1 MKSNLRKALALLLT
15 LIMVMTSLPTSAL
28 AEMVTDLAKSVTDVS
43 EGKQL
48 FGDAF
53 VSPLSIVD
61 DDTTKYITYKFVVE
75 GMVQTGDEQ
84 IVKNGDTLYEPAS
97 PEKDGYMFTG
107 WYEEGATAPFTFGVQ
122 SEITETTEVTLTARF
137 EEVHYVFFM
146 ENADE
151 KARVFKTKATTKD
164 NLMTIATDDV
174 TAPEEDGYG
183 FIGWYYD
190 RELTQPVKNNEVDVS
205 KGNVTLWPRIE
216 KGSWLIFESMGGT
229 YVAPV
234 FYTPGET
241 LVEPA
246 APTREG
252 YKFLHWSAE
261 KDGAEFN
268 FNTTLTAD
276 TNKTLYAVWQG
287 QKVSYT
293 VIHWHENA
301 NDNGYSFAGIETLEG
316 IAGGQTAAKA
326 QQKNVE
332 GKNLLGESVTDQ
344 VFTAETVTQETIKGD
359 GSTIVNI
366 YYARKQYTLHF
377 KENEGSKKDLYT
389 LTKKWGENISKEEW
403 PTRNGNSNWQI
414 VAGGWNGTSKYL
426 AYTSTMPMTDGK
438 LWTTSGRKTVSA
450 TYYVEKLDGTGYE
463 EHHTDT
469 IKVDYDPI
477 IGEEDRYAID
487 GFKLN
492 KTKGS
497 QPGDQ
502 YKNANFYYDRNSY
515 QVIYMN
521 NGSQANTAT
530 YKYQADISN
539 AGNYVPARPK
549 GIPVDYTFVGW
560 YADPTGT
567 TMYDFTGKTMPSGN
581 ITVYAKWSAPTYN
594 VNVFVEI
601 EVEDGSKPYSEFK
614 IVKGGFVD
622 TNELHK
628 AMNEVL
634 TNHSN
639 AKWLGWTMVV
649 EGTNERKP
657 FNPIMQVTQSMTL
670 YPNYIDNGRLSI
682 TYVNEAENST
692 GVVPTDTR
700 AYAKGSEANILSP
713 EGLSV
718 QGKVF
723 LGWNTQANGSGTPYQ
738 PGDKVKMTADIT
750 LYAIWGDQA
759 GTTSITYHANN
770 GTDAT
775 EEYKN
780 LANNS
785 EHKVIDKPDSFTKA
799 GYTFKGWAESRD
811 ATDATYQPGAKVR
824 LDGAANHLYA
834 VWEVVVGTLK
844 ITKEVEGVDTTTDV
858 FTIVVTNTASNKTET
873 VTLTKGASE
882 SLTLPIGTYTVK
894 ETEIKGA
901 DGGTPEYW
909 YTKPAAADYTVK
921 AGEETSVTLT
931 NKVDMTA
938 VSGTK
943 TWNDDNN
950 SQNKRPAS
958 ITINLLRGVAKI
970 ASKTVTPDADGNWTW
985 SFDKLP
991 ANNPAN
997 GELYDYTITEDKVAG
1012 YKSDCVGVG
1021 NVWNVTNTL
1030 SGKYDM
1036 GAVSFT
1042 KEWDDQ
1048 SDKFGL
1054 RPETTSTEVAFELQR
1069 SIDGKNW
1076 NTVETSLK
1084 IAQDENADTWT
1095 ISNDAELPIYNES
1108 GVKYQYHIVE
1118 TCSNKAYTVVKNT
1131 AVFGT
1136 TDKLQNKL
1144 ETASLTVKKAWFGA
1158 PLDSVTVRVT
1168 ATGLE
1173 NKIPSIEL
1181 NAANKWQ
1188 QTITLPKQDKNG
1200 NVYTYTVQEEAI
1212 SGYKTY
1218 YTANDVVTTDKAQ
1231 VTLEQDAAVT
1241 ITNAKLETVRVNKK
1255 WVRTPA
1261 NKREEVFAK
1270 LTYNDPVTSEKISV
1284 DITLNDANSWKAE
1297 VSLPEDGN
1305 GTLVQYEVVETKPT
1319 ENFTANV
1326 VLSTDRKSATI
1337 TNTYEEGTTAVRIWK
1352 NWERPAYF
1360 ESVGATA
1367 TFTLMRS
1374 TDGENW
1380 EAAKYTNGEPV
1391 EAPTSTEIET
1401 AESSWSSIIPSL
1413 PLYDEN
1419 GQTYTYQVVETMSAN
1434 SGYAV
1439 TPRAEQTVAAG
1450 GTVTFTNT
1458 KEQNASLTIVKK
1470 ARDVNGREL
1479 TGKDAPTFTFVVK
1492 RGDNDNIAATVT
1504 VKAGETKTVEGL
1516 VPGEYTVEEKNV
1528 KNDVWAVT
1536 SDKEGNK
1543 VTARKEGGETI
1554 TFTNTRVAR
1563 TITVTKVW
1571 VDGEDKYH
1579 TRSDAT
1585 FTLQQSTDGTNWS
1598 DVESKPTQGTV
1609 SFTVPTHT
1617 ENGTKILYQV
1627 TESHVPGYRVDAET
1641 KAVPENGRLTFTNT
1655 LLMNVTVTKT
1665 WETNGVE
1672 VATTPGLTFTLYDG
1686 ETTVA
1691 TQPLAEGSDNV
1702 VFTNVPYSESYT
1714 VGESDIKGGSIQ
1726 FVGPNGRLVTDNAKG
1741 YFDLSTERAAVT
1753 MPEAP
1758 YDDGTIN
1765 ATAAFTNTAKVGAIK
1780 VSKTVNLN
1788 NTVWTG
1794 AYPSFEFGVTW
1805 VDDNNTTHEVK
1816 LNLQPTA
1823 EGTAVVSGQILV
1835 PLGKEVTVTETPET
1849 GWAAASS
1856 EIKVI
1861 SGKDDKVQTAAF
1873 TNTRETT
1880 AINGRKIWVGDAQNS
1895 IQLYVLR
1902 NGEKMNADT
1911 PIPVALAE
1919 GGSFKITQVNGKNLA
1934 KYDENGH
1941 AYTYTLVEAPVP
1953 GYTTTYSEDRLTI
1966 TNTRTSG
1973 LTLVKT
1979 GDIDDEKFDASISVK
1994 GGSKITTGKI
2004 SLSESLM
2011 VPTAESGKT
2020 YVFSETQKTGWYL
2033 KSATATRNGEPIDV
2047 VPVGTSVE
2055 VTTQAGDNIVVTFE
2069 NQPQTGSFT
2078 VNKTDADNKK
2088 VAGAEFTLYDGP
2100 NAVATETTDRNGV
2113 ATFSGI
2119 AIGSYTLKE
2128 TKAPTG
2134 YVVSDAEYAVVVAGN
2149 EKNLKDAT
2157 VTIKGEDGN
2166 AIESL
2171 TVMNAYDVH
2180 SFTLK
2185 KAVNDDTWAANAD
2198 AEFDFTVKFENATHN
2213 TFAVNYNGQKTDAVY
2228 GVVTISDVKLKN
2240 NGSAT
2245 FDGLPY
2251 GTTVTVTESANA
2263 NTWTTTWSN
2272 ATPGE
2277 TSDKTASATV
2287 EGEPVTVT
2295 ATNRRVTTED
2305 EKDRKIELV
2314 KNWDDEGYE
2323 AYRPKSITIAVFA
2336 KSGNGEYKTTGLTQR
2351 LDVTSDP
2358 QTYEISSVDGKRL
2371 AMYDLAGNEYQYE
2384 LREIK
2389 IGAHDVDTEG
2399 KAQGYTY
2406 TLDSCDGTKTEIT
2419 NAIATKSVEVTK
2431 EWVDAR
2437 SDEQGDVQQNF
2448 FELRPGVEAFAQ
2460 KVSLYRS
2467 TDSQKWTPHS
2477 DTTATKTVTK
2487 NQDGI
2492 HYTIEFEGLPQYDA
2506 EGNAIDYRVVESP
2519 VEHYNTELPADA
2531 TNVGSGLMGVANG
2544 ATITNTLATGSLT
2557 IEKVVV
2563 DPTEANEGDTASF
2576 TFTVKSEKNKVIT
2589 RTLTFD
2595 LTKTGEN
2602 DRKQIVP
2609 IDGLPYGTYTVTE
2622 AANDAWKTTVGS
2634 TETNTA
2640 EVPVSK
2646 ETEAKVTFT
2655 NARNLYNNDD
2665 GKIKVTKN
2673 WVRIGTEAYPDVTFE
2688 LWQQLGEAEVLYQT
2702 LTLSGANVDADGK
2715 ISGEFTNVPKYAL
2728 DGKTEYVYDVTEE
2741 PVPGYDQTS
2750 GSPNT
2755 EKTEWTFT
2763 NERLEAGAIQITKI
2777 WEDDSDKFGLR
2788 PSADDFKK
2796 YVTLARKTE
2805 KETEW
2810 KLFNWDSEVK
2820 DIGGNRYSV
2829 KFSGMPQTDAAG
2841 EVYLYR
2847 VVEYKTMASNNS
2859 YYTAS
2864 SDNDYM
2870 TIGTDTL
2877 AMYAWAT
2884 NGKTITNTLKT
2895 ETLTIK
2901 KVVEGYVGDAT
2912 GNDLTFSFTI
2922 SPSDN
2927 KVKMDKMET
2936 PTITVKPTERSA
2948 ETYVTLPAGEYT
2960 VTENHN
2966 DAWTVSVSH
2975 DDTAAAAEPT
2985 PVPAP
2990 GTTPSPSSGSSA
3002 TLHTGYTVTFYNT
3015 RNMFNGDGKYTV
3027 VKNWQRYDENEAFP
3041 NVTIELSDGARTR
3054 SSVELKSEDVV
3065 VDGQNASLGS
3075 VSHIFENLPAYDLE
3089 GKELTYTATESYIPG
3104 YTAGEPV
3111 SSDVSTTFT
3120 NTANSI
3126 VLTVNKLWQNGDG
3139 TEYMG
3144 ERPESVTVKLWRAV
3158 KDGEPM
3164 LYTST
3169 ELNADNDWTCSFTVP
3184 THNAGGD
3191 EYIYS
3196 VSEDPVTGFELET
3209 TDLTFVKNEE
3219 SDNPYSVTLVNQK
3232 TMSEEVPSE
3241 KTVEADF
3248 KTVQITDDAT
3258 GKMVEDGAQLTYTIT
3273 YFNHFS
3279 DPKTIVI
3286 TDTLNENVVFE
3297 SADNGGSYDANS
3309 RTVTWEIPDVQPGT
3323 GDKVELTVRVALTDE
3338 AKASADPKIPNTA
3351 TVKIGNDAT
3360 QTAESENVTVYNPR
3374 LTVEKITANVPAKG
3388 YYALGETAEFKIT
3401 ASNTGNV
3408 LLENIVITEQLEG
3421 AQFVQSGDYTV
3432 EDGKA
3437 IIAAL
3442 NPGQSVVVRAQYT
3455 VKLDDLYAEDDQ
3467 QQAPMK
3473 NIVTAT
3479 AQSGDD
3485 PVDGG
3490 DESEFKPDQLTHL
3503 TVEKHWADDLAV
3515 QRGDVRVQLTAD
3527 GESYTADSRYDHEVI
3542 ISSEDKD
3549 VWVME
3554 FDNLPKHNADGSEIR
3569 YSAVETHVDGHG
3581 TVTDGR
3587 CDGYDVTVADDP
3599 DAHTTVITNTAQR
3612 KKFTVRKVWMDG
3624 EGNLAESLIPD
3635 TELTVALF
3643 VDGFDMNDDN
3653 FRTTLTRANGWKGEI
3668 DRMFAYNQA
3677 GVAYEYTPM
3686 EMDANGNAIAD
3697 GGSIVIDGVTYDVSI
3712 TTQTEPDANRAEAH
3726 RDVTVTVTNTR
3737 RSDDPEENK
3746 PTKEANL
3753 APGKTTVSVGDSLT
3767 YTISYHNSRNVKAD
3781 VTITDVLAES
3791 LNFGSASH
3799 GGTYDPATRT
3809 VTWVLE
3815 DVAAFASDAVT
3826 LTVTVNE
3833 KAKQADDAAVVKN
3846 TATVVIPGN
3855 EADIR
3860 YDTNTVDIPVE
3871 PEEGVKPTKKAVG
3884 IDPAK
3889 DTVEIGQKV
3898 EYRIGYRNHKN
3909 TAVSVRIVDK
3919 LDDGVKFISAS
3930 DGGVYDAAKH
3940 TVFWNIAK
3948 LAPFADGEVTLTVE
3962 VTEAARELADGETM
3976 ATVNNTATVK
3986 FDNDA
3991 ETETNVVDIPV
4002 KPNDPKKPE
4011 KKAEGL
4017 NATDTKKVGDEIV
4030 YTITYVNNLN
4040 KKAKVVVTD
4049 ALDEGVDFVEADNG
4063 GVYDKASHTVTWTF
4077 DSVDPFEGDAVKLTV
4092 KVNEKARQIR
4102 EGETTATVD
4111 NTAAVTVDNK
4121 TTTISDPVE
4130 IPVTPDKPTDPTKK
4144 ADDKALNSFGKIAVG
4159 DQLPFTVSYVNNLN
4173 TVATVTVR
4181 DTLEEGLT
4189 FVSAD
4194 NGGTY
4199 DEATRTVTWVLKDVA
4214 PFTSGSVTVITEVNE
4229 NAVDAADPTVA
4240 NSAVVKIGDQ
4250 PEQTTE
4256 PAEVTVYNPDFSVE
4270 KKLTNLPAKGYFT
4283 AGETAAFDITV
4294 KNTGNVPL
4302 ENVAVEELLDG
4313 VTFVQGEGYTIDG
4326 RIATIAAL
4334 PIGEQIVLKAE
4345 YTVIEAD
4352 LGNTDLA
4359 NRITVR
4365 GETPENPD
4373 DPDQPHNPEDKGDEE
4388 PIPVDECVEITGTK
4402 TWNDADNAY
4411 GARPDV
4417 ILVMLLANGEEKIGT
4432 RASAE
4437 TEWKYT
4443 FIQQPRHDA
4452 DGNEVVYSI
4461 REEEVPGYDT
4471 TYSAEGYDITNTLRR
4486 HTLTIRYWVD
4496 EVGGEQA
4503 FKTFTRDY
4511 YYGERYNVVSPAMDG
4526 YRADH
4531 EVVSGRIEGDL
4542 EVDVVYTAILWRL
4555 NIRYRRVGDGKT
4567 LAPMYTNGN
4576 VIIGDAYEVE
4586 SPVIPGYTADRPVV
4600 KGEMHGR
4607 NMSFTVWY
4615 TPEQTEVVIVDEKTP
4630 FGLGNVVMNA
4640 GDCFE

>member
-1 MKSNLRKALALLLT
+1 MPTIMST
-15 LIMVMTSLPTSAL
+15 LITR
-28 AEMVTDLAKSVTDVS
+28 EIKYGITDERTAATGKTYSVTD
-43 EGKQL
+43 
-48 FGDAF
+48 
-53 VSPLSIVD
+53 
-61 DDTTKYITYKFVVE
+61 
-75 GMVQTGDEQ
+75 
-84 IVKNGDTLYEPAS
+84 
-97 PEKDGYMFTG
+97 
-107 WYEEGATAPFTFGVQ
+107 
-122 SEITETTEVTLTARF
+122 
-137 EEVHYVFFM
+137 
-146 ENADE
+146 
-151 KARVFKTKATTKD
+151 
-164 NLMTIATDDV
+164 
-174 TAPEEDGYG
+174 
-183 FIGWYYD
+183 
-190 RELTQPVKNNEVDVS
+190 
-205 KGNVTLWPRIE
+205 
-216 KGSWLIFESMGGT
+216 
-229 YVAPV
+229 
-234 FYTPGET
+234 
-241 LVEPA
+241 
-246 APTREG
+246 
-252 YKFLHWSAE
+252 
-261 KDGAEFN
+261 
-268 FNTTLTAD
+268 
-276 TNKTLYAVWQG
+276 
-287 QKVSYT
+287 
-293 VIHWHENA
+293 
-301 NDNGYSFAGIETLEG
+301 
-316 IAGGQTAAKA
+316 
-326 QQKNVE
+326 
-332 GKNLLGESVTDQ
+332 KNLLGENTTLNN
-344 VFTAETVTQETIKGD
+344 VFTAKSIEQQTIKGD
-359 GSTIVNI
+359 GSTIVNV
-366 YYARKQYTLHF
+366 YYSRAKYTLSF
-377 KENEGSKKDLYT
+377 GYYSGYFYYSWNEITKVEKKYGQD
-389 LTKKWGENISKEEW
+389 IAASEW
-403 PTRNGNSNWQI
+403 PKNGNQANWQI
-414 VAGGWNGTSKYL
+414 DNSERYI
-426 AYTSTMPMTDGK
+426 AYQSTMPLNGGRLLRQND
-438 LWTTSGRKTVSA
+438 SGDENTA
-450 TYYVEKLDGTGYE
+450 TYYVETLNGKEDGAIQLNGRWFKVHHEDKTNGTAGY
-463 EHHTDT
+463 T
-469 IKVDYDPI
+469 V
-477 IGEEDRYAID
+477 GEEDRYPLT
-487 GFKLN
+487 GFENIPSMGTQVGK
-492 KTKGS
+492 K
-497 QPGDQ
+497 
-502 YKNANFYYDRNSY
+502 YENAKFYYSRNSY
-515 QVIYMN
+515 NVVYYKGDTVAYQKD
-521 NGSQANTAT
+521 
-530 YKYQADISN
+530 YKYEADISG
-539 AGNYVPARPK
+539 AGKVYTPTTPPAGK
-549 GIPVDYTFVGW
+549 EGFKFEGW
-560 YADPTGT
+560 YADPEGT
-567 TMYDFTGKTMPSGN
+567 KAYAFEGKTMPAEN
-581 ITVYAKWSAPTYN
+581 ILVYAKWVAPTVSGVAHHVMIGEGN
-594 VNVFVEI
+594 TTSLEI
-601 EVEDGSKPYSEFK
+601 EYGGTIDQKQLPTPTAPAGDGWK
-614 IVKGGFVD
+614 FVCWATKD
-622 TNELHK
+622 ADGNFT
-628 AMNEVL
+628 
-634 TNHSN
+634 
-639 AKWLGWTMVV
+639 
-649 EGTNERKP
+649 P
-657 FNPIMQVTQSMTL
+657 FNFDTIIYEDIVL
-670 YPNYIDNGRLSI
+670 YPYYVNSTALTI
-682 TYVNEAENST
+682 TYDVNGDT
-692 GVVPTDTR
+692 TVVKDARKYAINAHADVFAAPT
-700 AYAKGSEANILSP
+700 AAAP
-713 EGLSV
+713 A
-718 QGKVF
+718 GKVF
-723 LGWNTQANGSGTPYQ
+723 LGWNTLADGTGEMYQ
-738 PGDKVKMTADIT
+738 PGDKVKMESDVT

-775 EEYKN
+775 EEYKD

-785 EHKVIDKPDSFTKA
+785 EHTVIDKPESFTKA
-799 GYTFKGWAESRD
+799 GYTFKGWAESAN
-811 ATDATYQPGAKVR
+811 ATDATYQPGVKVR
-824 LDGAANHLYA
+824 LDGAANNLYA
-834 VWEVVVGTLK
+834 VWEVINGTLTVKKVVNLYGDDNWKNTNFSNEVFSFTLTGDGVSETFDLKHGESKSFTVPYGAYTITETPKAGWTAAPSASQLVTLDAPAKTVTFTNTPTKDSVEVTVNKVWQDEDDTSARPDSLRLIYRGTVTVDGVTTTVYDYPVTLTAAGNWELKINAGTLPTMYNGKDISYELVEDEEAVPSGYTQKEDDNPKTVTNVRSGNVEGGVVFYKVWEDSNNAAGYRPEIDGDAFKAALTLSRSVKDGKPETVSNTPVITAVDGEQNKWKISYGELLEYDNQGKKYTYTLTEDASKVTNYTVDGNSSVSINGTITNKLNVGTLK
-844 ITKEVEGVDTTTDV
+844 ITKQVTGVDTTTDV
-858 FTIVVTNTASNKTET
+858 FTIVVTNKASKESSTI
-873 VTLTKGASE
+873 TLKSGE
-882 SLTLPIGTYTVK
+882 SQTLTLPIGEYTVA
-894 ETEIKGA
+894 ETIKGA

-909 YTKPAAADYTVK
+909 YSKTGEDDYAVK
-921 AGEETSVTLT
+921 AGEETSVTIT
-931 NKVDMTA
+931 NTVEMTA
-938 VSGTK
+938 VFGKK
-943 TWNDDNN
+943 TWNDDND
-950 SQNKRPAS
+950 SQNKRPNR
-958 ITINLLRGVAKI
+958 ITINLLRGDAQI
-970 ASKTVTPDADGNWTW
+970 DSMTVTADDGWKW
-985 SFDKLP
+985 SFDNLP
-991 ANNPAN
+991 AKNPAN
-997 GELYDYTITEDKVAG
+997 GNDYVYTITEGDVTD
-1012 YKSDCVGVG
+1012 YTGVVKG
-1021 NVWNVTNTL
+1021 TNVTNTL
-1030 SGKYDM
+1030 TGEYGV

-1042 KEWDDQ
+1042 KVWDDQ
-1048 SDKFGL
+1048 GDKFGL
-1054 RPETTSTEVAFELQR
+1054 RPDTTSTEVTFELQR
-1069 SIDGKNW
+1069 SIDGKSW

-1095 ISNDAELPIYNES
+1095 ISNDAELPIYNKS
-1108 GVKYQYHIVE
+1108 GVKYQYRIVE

-1136 TDKLQNKL
+1136 NDELQNKL
-1144 ETASLTVKKAWFGA
+1144 ETASLTVEKVWFGA
-1158 PLDSVTVRVT
+1158 ASNSVTVTVS

-1173 NKIPSIEL
+1173 NQTIEL
-1181 NAANKWQ
+1181 TKADEVEGSNKWQ
-1188 QTITLPKQDKNG
+1188 QTITLPKQNAAG
-1200 NVYTYTVQEEAI
+1200 NA
-1212 SGYKTY
+1212 YKY
-1218 YTANDVVTTDKAQ
+1218 KV
-1231 VTLEQDAAVT
+1231 E
-1241 ITNAKLETVRVNKK
+1241 ETVI
-1255 WVRTPA
+1255 
-1261 NKREEVFAK
+1261 
-1270 LTYNDPVTSEKISV
+1270 D
-1284 DITLNDANSWKAE
+1284 
-1297 VSLPEDGN
+1297 
-1305 GTLVQYEVVETKPT
+1305 
-1319 ENFTANV
+1319 
-1326 VLSTDRKSATI
+1326 
-1337 TNTYEEGTTAVRIWK
+1337 
-1352 NWERPAYF
+1352 
-1360 ESVGATA
+1360 
-1367 TFTLMRS
+1367 
-1374 TDGENW
+1374 
-1380 EAAKYTNGEPV
+1380 
-1391 EAPTSTEIET
+1391 
-1401 AESSWSSIIPSL
+1401 
-1413 PLYDEN
+1413 
-1419 GQTYTYQVVETMSAN
+1419 
-1434 SGYAV
+1434 
-1439 TPRAEQTVAAG
+1439 
-1450 GTVTFTNT
+1450 
-1458 KEQNASLTIVKK
+1458 
-1470 ARDVNGREL
+1470 
-1479 TGKDAPTFTFVVK
+1479 
-1492 RGDNDNIAATVT
+1492 
-1504 VKAGETKTVEGL
+1504 
-1516 VPGEYTVEEKNV
+1516 
-1528 KNDVWAVT
+1528 
-1536 SDKEGNK
+1536 
-1543 VTARKEGGETI
+1543 
-1554 TFTNTRVAR
+1554 
-1563 TITVTKVW
+1563 
-1571 VDGEDKYH
+1571 
-1579 TRSDAT
+1579 
-1585 FTLQQSTDGTNWS
+1585 
-1598 DVESKPTQGTV
+1598 
-1609 SFTVPTHT
+1609 
-1617 ENGTKILYQV
+1617 
-1627 TESHVPGYRVDAET
+1627 
-1641 KAVPENGRLTFTNT
+1641 
-1655 LLMNVTVTKT
+1655 
-1665 WETNGVE
+1665 
-1672 VATTPGLTFTLYDG
+1672 
-1686 ETTVA
+1686 
-1691 TQPLAEGSDNV
+1691 
-1702 VFTNVPYSESYT
+1702 
-1714 VGESDIKGGSIQ
+1714 
-1726 FVGPNGRLVTDNAKG
+1726 
-1741 YFDLSTERAAVT
+1741 
-1753 MPEAP
+1753 
-1758 YDDGTIN
+1758 
-1765 ATAAFTNTAKVGAIK
+1765 
-1780 VSKTVNLN
+1780 
-1788 NTVWTG
+1788 
-1794 AYPSFEFGVTW
+1794 
-1805 VDDNNTTHEVK
+1805 
-1816 LNLQPTA
+1816 
-1823 EGTAVVSGQILV
+1823 
-1835 PLGKEVTVTETPET
+1835 
-1849 GWAAASS
+1849 
-1856 EIKVI
+1856 
-1861 SGKDDKVQTAAF
+1861 
-1873 TNTRETT
+1873 
-1880 AINGRKIWVGDAQNS
+1880 
-1895 IQLYVLR
+1895 
-1902 NGEKMNADT
+1902 
-1911 PIPVALAE
+1911 
-1919 GGSFKITQVNGKNLA
+1919 
-1934 KYDENGH
+1934 
-1941 AYTYTLVEAPVP
+1941 
-1953 GYTTTYSEDRLTI
+1953 GYTTYYAVNNGTASADAPEITLTQDTTTVTI

-1973 LTLVKT
+1973 LTLAKT
-1979 GDIDDEKFDASISVK
+1979 GNIGDVTFDASISVK
-1994 GGSKITTGKI
+1994 GGSKNTTGKI
-2004 SLSESLM
+2004 GRNESLT

-2033 KSATATRNGEPIDV
+2033 KSATATRNGKPIDV
-2047 VPVGTSVE
+2047 VRDGTSVE
-2055 VTTQAGDNIVVTFE
+2055 VRTQAGDTIVVTFE

-2078 VNKTDADNKK
+2078 VNKTDADGKP
-2088 VAGAEFTLYDGP
+2088 VADAEFTLYDGTGKK
-2100 NAVATETTDRNGV
+2100 VAGATTNDDGV

-2134 YVVSDAEYAVVVAGN
+2134 YVASNAQYTVDVTGN
-2149 EKNLKDAT
+2149 EMNLKDAT

-2185 KAVNDDTWAANAD
+2185 KVVDDDTWAWAANAD
-2198 AEFDFTVKFENATHN
+2198 AEFGFTVKFENTTH
-2213 TFAVNYNGQKTDAVY
+2213 TIFAVNYNGKKTDAEN
-2228 GVVTISDVKLKN
+2228 GVVTISGVKLKN

-2251 GTTVTVTESANA
+2251 GTTVTVTENANA
-2263 NTWTTTWSN
+2263 NTWTTTWSK
-2272 ATPGE
+2272 ATAGE

-2287 EGEPVTVT
+2287 EGATVTVT
-2295 ATNRRVTTED
+2295 ATNRRVTTD

-2323 AYRPKSITIAVFA
+2323 AYRPKTITIEVFA
-2336 KSGNGEYKTTGLTQR
+2336 KSGNGEYKPTGLTQQ
-2351 LDVTSDP
+2351 LVVTSDP
-2358 QTYEISSVDGKRL
+2358 QTYEISSVGNKRL
-2371 AMYDLAGNEYQYE
+2371 AMYDLSGDLYQYE

-2389 IGAHDVDTEG
+2389 IGEKVIVEG

-2406 TLDSCDGTKTEIT
+2406 TQDSCNGTKTEIT
-2419 NAIATKSVEVTK
+2419 NAIATKNVEVTK
-2431 EWVDAR
+2431 EWVDAF
-2437 SDEQGDVQQNF
+2437 ENTQNF

-2467 TDSQKWTPHS
+2467 TDSQTWTLHS
-2477 DTTATKTVTK
+2477 DTTATKRVTG

-2492 HYTIEFEGLPQYDA
+2492 HYTIKFEGLPQYDA

-2519 VEHYNTELPADA
+2519 VEHYNTELPTDA

-2602 DRKQIVP
+2602 DRKKIVP

-2622 AANDAWKTTVGS
+2622 AANRAWKTTVGEV
-2634 TETNTA
+2634 ETNETEVTVLEGT
-2640 EVPVSK
+2640 EVPQ
-2646 ETEAKVTFT
+2646 TVTFT
-2655 NARNLYNNDD
+2655 NARNLYNDD
-2665 GKIKVTKN
+2665 GEIKVTKN

-2702 LTLSGANVDADGK
+2702 LTLTGANVDADGK
-2715 ISGEFTNVPKYAL
+2715 ISGEFTNVPKYAP
-2728 DGKTEYVYDVTEE
+2728 DGTTEYVYEVTEE

-2763 NERLEAGAIQITKI
+2763 NERLEADAIQITKI

-2805 KETEW
+2805 KETGW

-2820 DIGGNRYSV
+2820 DLGGNRYSV

-2841 EVYLYR
+2841 KKYLYR
-2847 VVEYKTMASNNS
+2847 VVEYKTMDKASNNS

-2864 SDNDYM
+2864 GEGYM
-2870 TIGTDTL
+2870 AIVGSEQ
-2877 AMYAWAT
+2877 AMYAWAA
-2884 NGKTITNTLKT
+2884 NGKTITNTLRT

-2948 ETYVTLPAGEYT
+2948 ETYVKLPAGEYT

-2975 DDTAAAAEPT
+2975 DDTVAAGEPT

-2990 GTTPSPSSGSSA
+2990 GTTPSPSISSSA
-3002 TLHTGYTVTFYNT
+3002 TLRTGYTVTFYNT

-3054 SSVELKSEDVV
+3054 SSVELKSEDVQ

-3075 VSHIFENLPAYDLE
+3075 ISHIFENLPAYDLD
-3089 GKELTYTATESYIPG
+3089 GTKLTYTATESDVPG

-3126 VLTVNKLWQNGDG
+3126 VLTVNKVWQNGDG

-3169 ELNADNDWTCSFTVP
+3169 ELNADNDWMCSFTVP

-3219 SDNPYSVTLVNQK
+3219 SNNPYSVTLVNQK

-3286 TDTLNENVVFE
+3286 TDTLDPNVSFDP
-3297 SADNGGSYDANS
+3297 ADNPGVKSYDADS

-3338 AKASADPKIPNTA
+3338 AKATSDPKIPNTA

-3374 LTVEKITANVPAKG
+3374 LTVEKITANVPDKG
-3388 YYALGETAEFKIT
+3388 YYALGETAEFEIT
-3401 ASNTGNV
+3401 ASNIGNV
-3408 LLENIVITEQLEG
+3408 LLKNIVITEQLEG
-3421 AQFVQSGDYTV
+3421 AEFVQSDDYTV
-3432 EDGKA
+3432 ENGKA

-3485 PVDGG
+3485 HVDGG

-3503 TVEKHWADDLAV
+3503 TVEKHWVDDLAV

-3527 GESYTADSRYDHEVI
+3527 GESYTADSRYNHEVI

-3554 FDNLPKHNADGSEIR
+3554 FDRLPKHNADGSEIR

-3599 DAHTTVITNTAQR
+3599 DAHTTMITNTAQR
-3612 KKFTVRKVWMDG
+3612 KEFTVRKVWMDG

-3643 VDGFDMNDDN
+3643 VDGFDMNDDH
-3653 FRTTLTRANGWKGEI
+3653 FRTTLTRANGWEGKI

-3712 TTQTEPDANRAEAH
+3712 TTQTVPDANRAEAH
-3726 RDVTVTVTNTR
+3726 RDVIVTVTNTR
-3737 RSDDPEENK
+3737 RGDDPEENK

-3799 GGTYDPATRT
+3799 GGTYDPDTRT
-3809 VTWVLE
+3809 VTWVLRN
-3815 DVAAFASDAVT
+3815 VAAFASDAVR

-3833 KAKQADDAAVVKN
+3833 KAKQADDAAAVKN

-3855 EADIR
+3855 EAEIR

-3940 TVFWNIAK
+3940 TVIWNIAK

-3962 VTEAARELADGETM
+3962 VTEAARKLADGETM

-3986 FDNDA
+3986 FDNDP

-4359 NRITVR
+4359 NRITAK
-4365 GETPENPD
+4365 GEVPENPD

-4443 FIQQPRHDA
+4443 FIQQPKHDA

-4526 YRADH
+4526 YRADP

-4586 SPVIPGYTADRPVV
+4586 SPVIPGYTADRLVV